1 MSSISATGRSFKL
14 ALIQLSVGA
23 NKAANLSR
31 AVQKVEEAAKK
42 GAQVFK
48 TLQFLFQSVWHN
60 QVLIKIGISS

>member
-48 TLQFLFQSVWHN
+48 NRDFPLII
-60 QVLIKIGISS
+60 LIKS